1 MRKYSTIFDKLKT
14 SEDWVTVKVVH
25 VDAIQTII
33 NGLQKE
39 KSMAN
44 VTRKN
49 LDLPRYGKLV
59 ILRDVKNLKVSF
71 KLSNSGA
78 AL

>member
-14 SEDWVTVKVVH
+14 SEDWATVKVVH